1 MAKRLTAL
9 FLALLLC
16 AAGARAETALERNE
30 GEAYFPDEK
39 NWTYHFT
46 YAYPHLTGEDYASLL
61 IDETYAMALDE
72 MLQLVLPMFAEE
84 PAMRYDGRNEVRHDF
99 IVTCN
104 NDRFLSILQQKAQS
118 RGEAGTLLT
127 LEAQVFDLAG
137 EYLGEPL
144 TLRGLTLRDGE
155 YLGES
160 SEQLAAAV
168 LPGLYAAFQRL
179 QAEGVA
185 RPEITR
191 AEFEQEFSPAQCF
204 FADEENR
211 VVFFFP
217 PALLAAPSFDVPLF
231 PFTLD
236 ALAAALEGA

>member
-1 MAKRLTAL
+1 
-9 FLALLLC
+9 
-16 AAGARAETALERNE
+16 
-30 GEAYFPDEK
+30 
-39 NWTYHFT
+39 
-46 YAYPHLTGEDYASLL
+46 
-61 IDETYAMALDE
+61 

-160 SEQLAAAV
+160 SDQLAAAV
-168 LPGLYAAFQRL
+168 LPGLYAEFQRL
-179 QAEGVA
+179 QAEGNVA

-191 AEFEQEFSPAQCF
+191 AEFEQDFSRP
-204 FADEENR
+204 
-211 VVFFFP
+211 
-217 PALLAAPSFDVPLF
+217 
-231 PFTLD
+231 
-236 ALAAALEGA
+236 